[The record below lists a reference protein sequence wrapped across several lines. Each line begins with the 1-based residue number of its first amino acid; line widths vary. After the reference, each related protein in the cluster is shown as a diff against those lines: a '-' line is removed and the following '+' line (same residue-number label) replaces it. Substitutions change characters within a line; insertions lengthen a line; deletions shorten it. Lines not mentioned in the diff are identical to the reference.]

1 MSEMSKELLRRK
13 ISTLLNL
20 RLFTAFRVT
29 KISSA
34 TDSKSSVYINMAE
47 KPIANTFAEKATRYF
62 TSLKLP
68 ERLPRE
74 ISIINPYSNKEV
86 NNAVQRF
93 FKKYFDDN
101 ENRVFVFGINPGRF
115 GGGLTGISF
124 TDPVALREECGIEN
138 DLGDRQELSSKF
150 IYKMIKEYGGVKN
163 FYTNIFIT
171 ALYPLAIIKD
181 GKNYNYYDSLK
192 LYESLKTQIAS
203 AIKEQIKF
211 GADRKFAVCLGKK
224 NAKYFIEIN
233 DEYNIFEEIRV
244 LDHPRYIMQ
253 YKLKHADA
261 YIRNYLKALK

>member
-1 MSEMSKELLRRK
+1 MKQKTIE
-13 ISTLLNL
+13 
-20 RLFTAFRVT
+20 
-29 KISSA
+29 
-34 TDSKSSVYINMAE
+34 
-47 KPIANTFAEKATRYF
+47 NTFANSAIKYF
-62 TSLKLP
+62 SNLKLP
-68 ERLPRE
+68 KKLPKE
-74 ISIINPYSNKEV
+74 ISIITPYSKKEV
-86 NNAVQRF
+86 NIAVQRF

-124 TDPVALREECGIEN
+124 TDPVALREECEIEN

-150 IYKMIKEYGGVKN
+150 IYRMIKEYGGVKK
-163 FYTNIFIT
+163 FYSKIFIT

-192 LYESLKTQIAS
+192 LYESLKTQINS

-211 GADRKFAVCLGKK
+211 GTDRRFAVCLGRK
-224 NAKYFIEIN
+224 NAKFFNEIN
-233 DEYNIFEEIRV
+233 KENNFFEELRV

>member
-1 MSEMSKELLRRK
+1 M
-13 ISTLLNL
+13 T
-20 RLFTAFRVT
+20 
-29 KISSA
+29 
-34 TDSKSSVYINMAE
+34 E
-47 KPIANTFAEKATRYF
+47 KTIANTFANSAIKYF
-62 TSLKLP
+62 SSLKLP
-68 ERLPRE
+68 KRLPKE
-74 ISIINPYSNKEV
+74 ISIITPYSKKEV

-124 TDPVALREECGIEN
+124 TDPVALREECEIEN

-150 IYKMIKEYGGVKN
+150 IYRMIKEYGGVKK
-163 FYTNIFIT
+163 FYSKIFIT

-192 LYESLKTQIAS
+192 LYESLKTQINS

-211 GADRKFAVCLGKK
+211 GTDRRFAVCLGRK
-224 NAKYFIEIN
+224 NAKFFNEIN
-233 DEYNIFEEIRV
+233 KENNFFDELRV